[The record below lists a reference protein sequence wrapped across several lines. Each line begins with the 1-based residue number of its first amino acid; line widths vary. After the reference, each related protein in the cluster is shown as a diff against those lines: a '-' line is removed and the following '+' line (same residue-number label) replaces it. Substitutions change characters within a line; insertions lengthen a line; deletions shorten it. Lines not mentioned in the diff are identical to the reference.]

1 MRRIYKARIQLICF
15 YCFIIFFFLLYDL
28 IKKKEEYY
36 EAYANS
42 DCKHKLKFR
51 KTLHKPRSGEDFNKV
66 LMEWFKLRRSEGLP
80 ITGRMIQL
88 QAKKYH
94 S

>member
-1 MRRIYKARIQLICF
+1 MGSSVSSVCEF
-15 YCFIIFFFLLYDL
+15 YDVGKSTVYVL
-28 IKKKEEYY
+28 IKKKDEYY
-36 EAYANS
+36 EVYANS

-51 KTLHKPRSGEDFNKV
+51 KTLHKPRSGEDFDKV